1 MKKTFPLRYSLPAL
15 LLGLGGALACL
26 LIADS
31 IHNANQNIEAAAR
44 QQLTAIGDGAAARI
58 EYCLASGGFGAAT
71 WPLALLNREPD
82 LLGGSILDGNNRR
95 LAGAGPEFNSGS
107 AKKQTFQ
114 PDLALVNAA
123 RKYQAAQLQSGR
135 NGHILAGAFP
145 CRLAVSHAAANPA
158 SSGVVYL
165 EMDLRPQ
172 QDLQLVA
179 NFRRAGMIGGLA
191 LVLVVLSWSYLN
203 RILTQR
209 IAGLIAAT
217 REIASGDTSRRALLG
232 GGDELAELGAAFN
245 QMADQ
250 IQARTTALTESEER
264 YRRIVETAYEG
275 IFAIDAERRLGF
287 VNRRMAEMLGC
298 TMDAMTGQP
307 LEEFL
312 FQEDWPDHQ
321 SRLGQRQFNTA
332 ARFEQRLRCKD
343 GSEVWTIMS
352 LTVLRDAA
360 ETFAGA
366 FGMAADITER
376 KRAEKKLLLQSSAL
390 MASANAIVI
399 TDADGGIEWIN
410 PAFTRLT
417 GYPEAEII
425 GQKISRLRSGRHAPE
440 FYAALWGTIRAGK
453 TWQGELTNK
462 RRDGSLYTEAMTIA
476 PVCDTAGKIL
486 HYVAIKEDVT
496 ERRELESQLREAQKM
511 EAISRLAGGVAH
523 EFNNLFTVIMGHAN
537 LLKSSGRLA
546 PEDATTIEEISAAGR
561 RAAGVTRQLL
571 IFSRQ
576 QPVHLKP
583 IHLNQIITHQFNI
596 LKHLLG
602 EKISI
607 QQQLADALPAIAADA
622 AMMEQIIMELAMRAR
637 QAMPAEGRLTLATQA
652 VELAQAP
659 DPAAPEARAGRF
671 VRLTVTDTGLGLDTE
686 EMRRIFE
693 PFFEG
698 PQRNQPGNLGLATV
712 YGIVKEHHG
721 WVEVC
726 SRANEGTTFN
736 IFLPVA
742 ETPAVAAGATAA
754 PVPSLAAAETKTIL
768 LVEDDDSLRKLVGAC
783 LRQLNYQ
790 VLVAA
795 DSLEA
800 GRLWREHPGAIDLLF
815 TDVILPGELDG
826 RELARRFKQERP
838 GLKIIFTTGY
848 SRERAGDP
856 ENISADEICLAKP
869 YEPEMLA
876 QVVWQALADS
886 ARVEP

>member
-1 MKKTFPLRYSLPAL
+1 M
-15 LLGLGGALACL
+15 
-26 LIADS
+26 
-31 IHNANQNIEAAAR
+31 
-44 QQLTAIGDGAAARI
+44 
-58 EYCLASGGFGAAT
+58 
-71 WPLALLNREPD
+71 
-82 LLGGSILDGNNRR
+82 
-95 LAGAGPEFNSGS
+95 
-107 AKKQTFQ
+107 
-114 PDLALVNAA
+114 
-123 RKYQAAQLQSGR
+123 
-135 NGHILAGAFP
+135 
-145 CRLAVSHAAANPA
+145 
-158 SSGVVYL
+158 
-165 EMDLRPQ
+165 
-172 QDLQLVA
+172 
-179 NFRRAGMIGGLA
+179 
-191 LVLVVLSWSYLN
+191 
-203 RILTQR
+203 
-209 IAGLIAAT
+209 
-217 REIASGDTSRRALLG
+217 
-232 GGDELAELGAAFN
+232 
-245 QMADQ
+245 
-250 IQARTTALTESEER
+250 
-264 YRRIVETAYEG
+264 
-275 IFAIDAERRLGF
+275 
-287 VNRRMAEMLGC
+287 
-298 TMDAMTGQP
+298 
-307 LEEFL
+307 
-312 FQEDWPDHQ
+312 
-321 SRLGQRQFNTA
+321 
-332 ARFEQRLRCKD
+332 
-343 GSEVWTIMS
+343 
-352 LTVLRDAA
+352 
-360 ETFAGA
+360 
-366 FGMAADITER
+366 
-376 KRAEKKLLLQSSAL
+376 
-390 MASANAIVI
+390 
-399 TDADGGIEWIN
+399 
-410 PAFTRLT
+410 
-417 GYPEAEII
+417 
-425 GQKISRLRSGRHAPE
+425 
-440 FYAALWGTIRAGK
+440 
-453 TWQGELTNK
+453 
-462 RRDGSLYTEAMTIA
+462 
-476 PVCDTAGKIL
+476 
-486 HYVAIKEDVT
+486 
-496 ERRELESQLREAQKM
+496 
-511 EAISRLAGGVAH
+511 
-523 EFNNLFTVIMGHAN
+523 
-537 LLKSSGRLA
+537 
-546 PEDATTIEEISAAGR
+546 
-561 RAAGVTRQLL
+561 TRQLL